1 MAPDPAQGKAGQDR
15 EAYSWRSQT
24 CERPNIGMPT

>member
-1 MAPDPAQGKAGQDR
+1 MAQVPAQVWLRRDR